1 MKRALI
7 LLADGFEEVEAITS
21 IDFLR
26 RAGVDAV
33 AVGVTGRDVEGGH
46 DIRVVPDVTIDG
58 LETGEGD
65 GGRLDD
71 DYDALIIPGGAAG
84 AKNIAADERAMA
96 LIRDALHAGKL
107 VAAICAAPGL
117 VLGANG
123 LLESR
128 TFTCYPGF
136 ESHATSGSF
145 VEDRVVVDGNLI
157 TSRGPGTAAEFA
169 EAIVSRLAGP
179 EAASELHHRT
189 LQKS

>member
-1 MKRALI
+1 MKRALV

-26 RAGVDAV
+26 RADIDVV

-46 DIRVVPDVTIDG
+46 EIRVLSDVTIDE
-58 LETGEGD
+58 LDTGDD
-65 GGRLDD
+65 GGCLDE
-71 DYDALIIPGGAAG
+71 YDALIVPGGAAG
-84 AKNIAADERAMA
+84 AKNIAADERAMKLVRGA
-96 LIRDALHAGKL
+96 LRDGKL

-117 VLGANG
+117 VLGAND
-123 LLESR
+123 LLGAHR
-128 TFTCYPGF
+128 FTCYPGF

-169 EAIVSRLAGP
+169 EAIVNRLVGSD
-179 EAASELHHRT
+179 AASELHGRT